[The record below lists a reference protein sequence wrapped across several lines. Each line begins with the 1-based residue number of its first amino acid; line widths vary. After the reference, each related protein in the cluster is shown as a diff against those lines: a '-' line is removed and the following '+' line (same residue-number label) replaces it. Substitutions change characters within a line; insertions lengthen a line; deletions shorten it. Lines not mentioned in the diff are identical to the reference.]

1 MVYLI
6 LSNYFVLF
14 IKEIF
19 IACDTSGIKQ
29 TNYHLLRFCNQV
41 LVVSDSLGVLL
52 IENHDISGN
61 LVRSMSKFSK
71 LLTYE
76 RKKMNKN
83 TCFCIV
89 LFLLVEINW
98 RGRRSQVIVSLGT
111 PDVAGSVLRIRVNLS
126 FQPSIGRSGSFL
138 GIYTLVFSGL
148 WYGVMRPCEVLHDK
162 VECFRKIAFGRK
174 WS

>member
-1 MVYLI
+1 MGLFNKMATFKKEQQNI
-6 LSNYFVLF
+6 LPNVGYQAWCIFVLF

-19 IACDTSGIKQ
+19 IACDTSRIKE

-89 LFLLVEINW
+89 LFLLVEIN
-98 RGRRSQVIVSLGT
+98 
-111 PDVAGSVLRIRVNLS
+111 
-126 FQPSIGRSGSFL
+126 
-138 GIYTLVFSGL
+138 
-148 WYGVMRPCEVLHDK
+148 
-162 VECFRKIAFGRK
+162 
-174 WS
+174 